1 MVQGE
6 PEIDNKSI
14 SNVQNV
20 SDMDEDA
27 QQDYQRVMFD
37 MEQKRQG
44 KPTIKEMVR
53 LSCFLYTKLDIGAQF
68 HQAVFKHTILLSKFL
83 G

>member
-1 MVQGE
+1 MVHGE

-14 SNVQNV
+14 SNIQNV

-27 QQDYQRVMFD
+27 QQDYERVMFD

-44 KPTIKEMVR
+44 KPTIKEMVKPN
-53 LSCFLYTKLDIGAQF
+53 FN
-68 HQAVFKHTILLSKFL
+68 FKPCSS
-83 G
+83 